1 MDNNL
6 DNIGNETE
14 KKPKNKRRGKKRI
27 GHRIR
32 QRKLNKSQININ

>member
-14 KKPKNKRRGKKRI
+14 KKKKNKRRGKKRI
-27 GHRIR
+27 G
-32 QRKLNKSQININ
+32 QRTRHTKLKHKLNIN